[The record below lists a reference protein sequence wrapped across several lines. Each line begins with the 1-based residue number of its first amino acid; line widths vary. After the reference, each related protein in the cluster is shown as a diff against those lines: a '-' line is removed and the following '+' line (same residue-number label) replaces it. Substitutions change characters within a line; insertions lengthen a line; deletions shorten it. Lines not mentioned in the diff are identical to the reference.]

1 VGVLFSL
8 NKVHFCI
15 AHYEIVSYIGIKQA
29 VIDLRNK
36 QRRLK
41 MEVNQIASSIIE
53 LVKMEMKDSNCVSQL
68 DRQTVVS
75 NILRDIE
82 WTVIQKLDRNK
93 LVSM

>member
-1 VGVLFSL
+1 
-8 NKVHFCI
+8 
-15 AHYEIVSYIGIKQA
+15 
-29 VIDLRNK
+29 
-36 QRRLK
+36 
-41 MEVNQIASSIIE
+41 MEVSQIASSIIE